1 MSSVQQNPWLICAY
15 HGAQSLMFPAA
26 IFPLFWT
33 QDIGMSVATMMSVQG
48 AFSLSIALFEFPSG
62 YVADRLGHR
71 RALVIASFCVLLGWI
86 LYALARGLSSVLLAE
101 LVLGVG
107 FSLVSGADSALL
119 FDSLRE
125 QGREHEFARWY
136 GRMRSIA
143 QIASGGG
150 ALAAGF
156 LYARW
161 SRLPFAMEAA
171 AWVLAAGIALRFG
184 ETRRAEPKVE
194 DHLGRM
200 RAIVRDALFERAD
213 FRAVLLLGVVLALA
227 SYLPTWLIALYATE
241 AGVPVAW
248 IGPMWAVASFTTALG
263 SMLSEG
269 AGRRLGMTGTLL
281 ACVALVAA
289 GYVGLALSR
298 HVLGVAFYFLL
309 TLVRGLHMPLLH
321 HEEQRLAPDGDRAS
335 CVSLRS
341 FLFRFAFVLLG
352 PVVGIGVD
360 RYGHRPV
367 LWASGALLVALTIAA
382 YGLFLARTARRDEA
396 PAPEC

>member
-1 MSSVQQNPWLICAY
+1 
-15 HGAQSLMFPAA
+15 MFPAA

-33 QDIGMSVATMMSVQG
+33 QDIGMSVATMMAVQG

-62 YVADRLGHR
+62 YIADRLGHR
-71 RALVIASFCVLLGWI
+71 RALVIASFCILAGWV
-86 LYALARGLSSVLLAE
+86 LYALARGLWSVLLAE

-125 QGREHEFARWY
+125 QGKEHEFARWY

-143 QIASGGG
+143 QIASGSA

-171 AWVLAAGIALRFG
+171 AWALAAGIALRFG
-184 ETRRAEPKVE
+184 ETRRAAPKVE

-227 SYLPTWLIALYATE
+227 SYLPTWLMALYATE
-241 AGVPVAW
+241 AGAPVAW
-248 IGPMWAVASFTTALG
+248 IGPMWAIASFSTALG
-263 SMLSEG
+263 SMLSER

-281 ACVALVAA
+281 ACVVLVAA
-289 GYVGLALSR
+289 GYLGLALSR
-298 HVLGVAFYFLL
+298 HVLGVAFYFLAHARARAAHAAAPP
-309 TLVRGLHMPLLH
+309 RGAAPRARRRSREL
-321 HEEQRLAPDGDRAS
+321 RLAPQLPLPPRLRAARARRGDGRRSLWAPPRA
-335 CVSLRS
+335 VG
-341 FLFRFAFVLLG
+341 LG
-352 PVVGIGVD
+352 RAPRRADERGV
-360 RYGHRPV
+360 RPV
-367 LWASGALLVALTIAA
+367 RR
-382 YGLFLARTARRDEA
+382 ARGGT
-396 PAPEC
+396 